1 MPTKVICLANHKG
14 GVGKTTTAI
23 TLAHGLARRGKETL
37 IVDFDPQG
45 QAASFLGIN
54 PGMDVFYLL
63 ISGLS
68 GSPTGSEL
76 TALKQRVRSTGRPH
90 LWIIPG
96 GAETAAAQQT
106 IGALS
111 KPISYIADI
120 LKPFSRN
127 GLDYIILDTSP
138 SLGGLQERAIW
149 ASDYVIA
156 PVSPE
161 FAALDGLSQLTQ
173 KTLLR
178 LKQDLGWSGTLLGI
192 LPTFFD
198 EQTRETRSAM
208 ADLHNSFAE
217 LVMCPIH
224 RATVL
229 RECAAEA
236 MTLFEKA
243 PDHRVAQEYQ
253 KLVNLVLKAD

>member
-1 MPTKVICLANHKG
+1 MSTKIICLANHKG
-14 GVGKTTTAI
+14 GVGKTTSAI

-54 PGMDVFYLL
+54 PSMDVFYLL
-63 ISGLS
+63 IAGLS
-68 GSPTGSEL
+68 GAPTGSDL
-76 TALKQRVRSTGRPH
+76 TALKQRVRSTGRSR
-90 LWIIPG
+90 LWVVPG

-106 IGALS
+106 IGALA
-111 KPISYIADI
+111 KPISYIADT

-149 ASDYVIA
+149 ASNYVIA

-161 FAALDGLSQLTQ
+161 YAALEGLSQLTK
-173 KTLLR
+173 KTMLQ
-178 LKQDLGWSGTLLGI
+178 LKQDLGWSRTLLGV
-192 LPTFFD
+192 LPTFYD
-198 EQTRETRSAM
+198 EQTRETRNAM
-208 ADLHNSFAE
+208 EDLRASFAE
-217 LVMCPIH
+217 LVMPPIH

-236 MTLFEKA
+236 ITIYEKA
-243 PDHRVAQEYQ
+243 PDHRVAEEYE
-253 KLVNLVLKAD
+253 KLVDVVINAG